1 MGTYV
6 KPAGKRALR
15 VQPWWPMAAG
25 FIVVLSI
32 ACAATD
38 APSTPAKL
46 PTTESIV
53 GQLVA
58 ANRRRAAALRG
69 YSATRYYK
77 LQYSGIAGS
86 RNAEMKVAATFIAP
100 DRKEFKVLSSSGS
113 GFLISRV
120 LEKLLAAE
128 KSAIEEDSGR
138 SFDLTPENYDF
149 KYLRNDRLPS
159 GDAYLLEVK
168 PRTSNKYLYTGN
180 IWINAHDFAVARIQA
195 SPAKTASF
203 WVKSTDI
210 NLVYA
215 KFGNFW
221 LPVHNDS
228 SSRLRV
234 SGQAIMTIDYTDYRI
249 NDAQQIGAAQGAPSS
264 PAGTIP
270 PAAAVTGDSH

>member
-1 MGTYV
+1 
-6 KPAGKRALR
+6 
-15 VQPWWPMAAG
+15 MAAG
-25 FIVVLSI
+25 WMILLSI
-32 ACAATD
+32 ACAAAD
-38 APSTPAKL
+38 APSVPAKL

-58 ANRRRAAALRG
+58 ANRRRAAALRA

-86 RNAEMKVAATFIAP
+86 RTAEMKVAATFIAP
-100 DRKEFKVLSSSGS
+100 NHKDFKVLSSSGS

-149 KYLRNDRLPS
+149 QYLRNDRLPT
-159 GDAYLLEVK
+159 GDAYLLDVK
-168 PRTSNKYLYTGN
+168 PRTSNKYLYTGKV
-180 IWINAHDFAVARIQA
+180 WINARDFAVARIQA

-210 NLVYA
+210 NLVYG

-221 LPVHNDS
+221 LPVRNDS

-234 SGQAIMTIDYTDYRI
+234 SGQALMTIDYTDYRI
-249 NDAQQIGAAQGAPSS
+249 NDPRQIGAAQGASPG

-270 PAAAVTGDSH
+270 PAAAVPGDSH